1 MERTV
6 LLLKALAEPT
16 RLRVVALCRI
26 GGDLTVSEFVRIL
39 GQSQPRVSRH
49 LRLLTEAGALL
60 RIPEG
65 NWVFYRIN
73 EDGPVSEIVDAL
85 IANVPSDD
93 TTLSRD
99 RDRLTQVK
107 RERAQAA
114 ESYFSA
120 NAEAWGEI
128 RAMHVDQAE
137 VNATLQ
143 RLIGDGPIGSLLDIG
158 TGTGEMLKVFAARI
172 ARGEGIDQSR
182 EMLAVA
188 RASLEAEGLAHCHV
202 RHGDLYS
209 LPYED
214 ASFDVVVLHQVLHYI
229 DDIAGALTEAGR
241 VLAPGGRLAIA
252 DFAPHDIEELRAQHQ
267 HRRLGFAAN
276 DLDAGLERAGL
287 TVKDITHLSG
297 EPLTVSIW
305 LAQKPGRVG
314 NREAAA

>member
-16 RLRVVALCRI
+16 RLRVVALCRL

-49 LRLLTEAGALL
+49 LRLLTEAGALQ

-65 NWVFYRIN
+65 NWVFYRIK
-73 EDGPVSEIVDAL
+73 ESGPAREIVDAL
-85 IANVPSDD
+85 ITNVPSDD

-99 RDRLTQVK
+99 RDRLTTVK

-114 ESYFSA
+114 EAYFSA
-120 NAEAWGEI
+120 NAGAWGEI

-143 RLIGDGPIGSLLDIG
+143 TQIGEGPIGSLLDIG
-158 TGTGEMLKVFAARI
+158 TGTGEMLKVFAGRI
-172 ARGEGIDQSR
+172 GRGEGVDQSR

-188 RASLEAEGLAHCHV
+188 RASLEAEGLTNCHV

-214 ASFDVVVLHQVLHYI
+214 ASFDVVILHQVLHYI

-287 TVKDITHLSG
+287 VVKDITHLAG

-305 LAQKPGRVG
+305 LAQKPGRSG
-314 NREAAA
+314 NRETAA